1 MEVAYPSVAPAK
13 PEESRVAVPDV
24 AAPGCARPIPWRS
37 VPMGLF
43 KKRSDP
49 AEIER
54 LKADIES
61 MSARLA
67 ASDAAKQQLDHQ
79 VAGIVTRLDTP
90 IAPPPSEP
98 PPPLTPPAPTIDPK
112 QLDLLAAKLERLSER
127 VDQAPTNDT
136 DEPSVDAAEVA
147 ELRTSLERLTSRLEE
162 VDARITSISVELAN
176 QISEL
181 SGDIESLGGD
191 EPPTDEIV
199 EELRDAQTRLA
210 GEQAR
215 YQIAFRQDLADLA
228 DRLKRS

>member
-1 MEVAYPSVAPAK
+1 
-13 PEESRVAVPDV
+13 
-24 AAPGCARPIPWRS
+24 
-37 VPMGLF
+37 MGLF

-67 ASDAAKQQLDHQ
+67 ASDAAKQQLDQQ

-90 IAPPPSEP
+90 IAPPPTEP
-98 PPPLTPPAPTIDPK
+98 PPPPPAPAPTIDPK

-127 VDQAPTNDT
+127 VDRTAAATEATGT
-136 DEPSVDAAEVA
+136 DDQRVDPAEVA
-147 ELRTSLERLTSRLEE
+147 ELRTSLEHLISRVAE

-181 SGDIESLGGD
+181 SGDIESLGGS

-199 EELRDAQTRLA
+199 DELRDAQTRLA
-210 GEQAR
+210 NEQAR

>member
-1 MEVAYPSVAPAK
+1 ME
-13 PEESRVAVPDV
+13 
-24 AAPGCARPIPWRS
+24 
-37 VPMGLF
+37 LF

-54 LKADIES
+54 MKADIES

-67 ASDAAKQQLDHQ
+67 ASDAANQHLDHQ

-90 IAPPPSEP
+90 ISPPPTEP
-98 PPPLTPPAPTIDPK
+98 PPPPAPTIDPK
-112 QLDLLAAKLERLSER
+112 QLDMLAAKLERLSER
-127 VDQAPTNDT
+127 VDQAPTTDT
-136 DEPSVDAAEVA
+136 DEPAVDPADVA

-176 QISEL
+176 QLSEL

-228 DRLKRS
+228 ERLKRS

>member
-1 MEVAYPSVAPAK
+1 
-13 PEESRVAVPDV
+13 
-24 AAPGCARPIPWRS
+24 
-37 VPMGLF
+37 MGLF

-67 ASDAAKQQLDHQ
+67 ASDAAKQQLDQQ

-90 IAPPPSEP
+90 IAPPPTDP
-98 PPPLTPPAPTIDPK
+98 PPPPAPPAPTVDPK

-127 VDQAPTNDT
+127 VDQS
-136 DEPSVDAAEVA
+136 SVDASDEHDGPGVDPAEVA

-181 SGDIESLGGD
+181 SGDIESVGGSR
-191 EPPTDEIV
+191 PPTDEIV
-199 EELRDAQTRLA
+199 DELRDAQMRLA

>member
-1 MEVAYPSVAPAK
+1 
-13 PEESRVAVPDV
+13 
-24 AAPGCARPIPWRS
+24 
-37 VPMGLF
+37 MGLF

-90 IAPPPSEP
+90 IAPPPTEP
-98 PPPLTPPAPTIDPK
+98 PPPPAPTIDPK

-127 VDQAPTNDT
+127 VDASSNDTASDDT
-136 DEPSVDAAEVA
+136 DEPRVDPAEVA
-147 ELRTSLERLTSRLEE
+147 ELRTSLERITQRLEE
-162 VDARITSISVELAN
+162 VDTRITSISVELAN

-181 SGDIESLGGD
+181 SGDIESLGGN

-199 EELRDAQTRLA
+199 DELRDAQTRLA

-228 DRLKRS
+228 ERLKRS

>member
-1 MEVAYPSVAPAK
+1 
-13 PEESRVAVPDV
+13 
-24 AAPGCARPIPWRS
+24 
-37 VPMGLF
+37 MGLF

-54 LKADIES
+54 LRADIES

-67 ASDAAKQQLDHQ
+67 ASDAAKQQLHQQ

-90 IAPPPSEP
+90 IAPPPTEP
-98 PPPLTPPAPTIDPK
+98 PPPPAPPAPTIDPR

-127 VDQAPTNDT
+127 VDQTAT
-136 DEPSVDAAEVA
+136 DATATDATGTDDQRVDPAEVA
-147 ELRTSLERLTSRLEE
+147 ELRTSLEHLVSRLAE

-181 SGDIESLGGD
+181 SGDIESLGGN

-199 EELRDAQTRLA
+199 DELRDAQTRLA
-210 GEQAR
+210 NEQAR
-215 YQIAFRQDLADLA
+215 YQIAFRQDLANLA